1 MKSGVGRLTGCFRIM
16 LQWTGFPLYSSRHSN
31 AFHTQGQTDWPT
43 RETYYNHPQW
53 MYFFRFWLAKTNR
66 SHTDTLFHTVSFTWS
81 GNTNQVGKYT
91 GNRNNQLYLWR
102 ILLRDESD
110 SSSGKS
116 ADLHVQPSISKGV
129 WQAPITSWGW
139 TYPGPKAQMT
149 HVHMWISTRPLL
161 VAISQWQLVWS
172 FASIPWFC
180 LLLIDTYLQKVPQ
193 WNKRIFADTS
203 YLQSAAVLQ
212 YESCW
217 KYFFQI
223 IHNSICNVEFFLG
236 QVIGNIEG

>member
-1 MKSGVGRLTGCFRIM
+1 MRSGVGRLTGCFRIM

-139 TYPGPKAQMT
+139 TYPAHCLFLAKIKERHEEVFGYQYMSNFSVSWNEIKRWTMFSLCQLVAQEGPK
-149 HVHMWISTRPLL
+149 RCN
-161 VAISQWQLVWS
+161 
-172 FASIPWFC
+172 F
-180 LLLIDTYLQKVPQ
+180 QKNE
-193 WNKRIFADTS
+193 W
-203 YLQSAAVLQ
+203 
-212 YESCW
+212 
-217 KYFFQI
+217 
-223 IHNSICNVEFFLG
+223 
-236 QVIGNIEG
+236 

>member
-1 MKSGVGRLTGCFRIM
+1 
-16 LQWTGFPLYSSRHSN
+16 
-31 AFHTQGQTDWPT
+31 
-43 RETYYNHPQW
+43 

-236 QVIGNIEG
+236 QVIGNIEGEEQSSIHAAFVLSRIDHKVVQATNYRTWPPFPKSAKLSTSTWESKKPD